1 MLKESRIGGGYVDN
15 INTTSITRGEW
26 IQLMKEAVSIG
37 LSVEDVRVFLEEPHQ
52 INISIWK
59 EEREK

>member
-1 MLKESRIGGGYVDN
+1 MDN